1 MNRVSR
7 KPTQIC
13 RAPQGRGEGA
23 AVAVLW
29 GVLVEASNFKPV
41 ARLDIAGGGQ
51 VSVLGDYAYVGH
63 MDAPF
68 GTSIVDISNPSRP
81 KVVGEVRL
89 ETSDIH
95 SHKARAIQG
104 GDIMITNCERASR
117 GFFRRGR
124 DAVAMRDRLKGEL
137 GRDPTAAEIGAAGEW
152 DPAVVP
158 DLLEAGK
165 VAFDTGGFRVW
176 DIRDKA
182 NPKMLAHVNT
192 GGDGSHR
199 FDVDD
204 NYLYISSGREGFVG
218 NILQIYDI
226 STAEKP
232 ELVSLW
238 WLPGQN
244 VGAGEVPTWKGT
256 RNQLHHAMRI
266 GNELWAGCW
275 YGGVRGIDVSDISKP
290 RTIAEYDYHPAFFHP
305 THTAMRPP
313 FKVGG
318 LDIVVVMDEEAEHE
332 QGREHAFLWFFDI
345 SDGKSMKPIS
355 TFHVNEGDSPY
366 SRNGG
371 QFGAHQ
377 YQEHF
382 GRPLLFGT
390 WFSGGLR
397 AVDFSNPYEP
407 KETGYFILD
416 PGIKGKNVQTNDVEA
431 DKRGLVY
438 ILDRFQGLDVVE
450 YTG

>member
-1 MNRVSR
+1 M
-7 KPTQIC
+7 
-13 RAPQGRGEGA
+13 E
-23 AVAVLW
+23 L
-29 GVLVEASNFKPV
+29 SNFNHL
-41 ARLDIAGGGQ
+41 ARLDIYGGGQ
-51 VSVLGDYAYVGH
+51 VSVVGDHAYVGH
-63 MDAPF
+63 MDAPY
-68 GTSIVDISNPSRP
+68 GTSIVDVSNPAAPR
-81 KVVGEVRL
+81 VLADIRL
-89 ETSDIH
+89 ESKDIH
-95 SHKARAIQG
+95 SHKARAIHDG
-104 GDIMITNCERASR
+104 KIMVTNVERARR

-124 DAVAMRDRLKGEL
+124 DAVATRDRLKAEL
-137 GRDPTAAEIGAAGEW
+137 GRDPTVAEIADAGGW
-152 DPAVVP
+152 DAAVVP

-165 VAFDTGGFRVW
+165 VHFDSGGFRVW
-176 DIRDKA
+176 DIADKA

-204 NYLYISSGREGFVG
+204 DYLFISSGRDGFVG

-226 STAEKP
+226 SSPEKP

-244 VGAGEVPTWKGT
+244 TGAGETPTWKGT
-256 RNQLHHAMRI
+256 RNQLHHAMRV

-275 YGGVRGIDVSDISKP
+275 YGGVRGIDISDISKP

-305 THTAMRPP
+305 THTALRPT

-355 TFHVNEGDSPY
+355 TFHVNEGDTPHA
-366 SRNGG
+366 RKGG
-371 QFGAHQ
+371 RFGAHQ

-382 GRPLLFGT
+382 EGPLLFGT

-397 AVDFSNPYEP
+397 AVDFSDPFAP
-407 KETGYFILD
+407 RETGYFIPD
-416 PGIKGKNVQTNDVEA
+416 SRPNGKNVQTNDVEVDA
-431 DKRGLVY
+431 RGLVY
-438 ILDRFQGLDVVE
+438 VLDRFHGLDIVE